1 MIDAK
6 TIERYFDLHIV
17 DWNYPVLHK
26 QMVDWVKNWFEE
38 NGPNSPAVI
47 GISGGKDSTICAA
60 ILAEAL
66 GPERVIGVQM
76 PNGEQSDIADSDRVF
91 EITGIRKVTVN
102 IESAY
107 RDLTGCICEN
117 FMDDVAKG
125 KMPDAIPELYSTNTP
140 ARMRMVTLYGIAA
153 LVGGRVVNTCNAS
166 EDYIGY
172 STKWGDSVGDFSL
185 LCNLTVTDVRKL
197 GRELGLPQTLVCKAP
212 GDGMCGKTDED
223 NLGFTYDFLDAVIMG
238 QISAGN
244 KIFEDYPELKTAYDK
259 IIAMHN
265 NPNTAAKLV
274 FDDKNAFVPL

>member
-6 TIERYFDLHIV
+6 TIEKYFDLHIV

-26 QMVDWVKNWFEE
+26 QIVDWVKNWFKE

-66 GPERVIGVQM
+66 GPERVIGVMM
-76 PNGEQSDIADSDRVF
+76 PNGEQKDIADSEKVIEILGIKRVL
-91 EITGIRKVTVN
+91 IN
-102 IESAY
+102 IKEAY
-107 RDLTGCICEN
+107 FQLTASIGN
-117 FMDDVAKG
+117 TFG
-125 KMPDAIPELYSTNTP
+125 KLEEEFPKLYTTNTP
-140 ARMRMVTLYGIAA
+140 ARLRMVTLYGIAA

-172 STKWGDSVGDFSL
+172 STKWGDAVGDFSL
-185 LCNLTVTDVRKL
+185 LCNLTVSDVRKL
-197 GRELGLPQTLVCKAP
+197 GKELGLPQTLVCKAP

-244 KIFEDYPELKTAYDK
+244 KIFEDYPELKAAYVK
-259 IIAMHN
+259 IMEMHN

-274 FDDKNAFVPL
+274 FDGKNAFEPL